1 MRVLAR
7 FFTACVVMTVLVAS
21 GSVRPGWADLQ
32 EILALMKQITPLAQQ
47 GRYTEAVE
55 LARKLESEAERAT
68 GPQSPV
74 TATAMVTLAQVLQ
87 AQGQRAQM
95 MEAETLLRRA
105 LAIRVKSLGPNHAD
119 VASALLTLGQIE
131 LNQNRVNDAER
142 DVLRA
147 ITIDETTL
155 GPDNLIT
162 ALARMQ
168 LGNLRHRQMRDAEA
182 IDIFDRA
189 LAVFRNTT
197 ASGQADF
204 TVPVALN
211 NIAEIYQTQGRLQ
224 PAEERFM
231 EALSLLEKKLGA
243 DNVHVTAILSNLGE
257 LRHAQGRFAEAEQLT
272 QRSLAI
278 REKVLGADHPDVAI
292 SLNNLAVL
300 FSKQGRAAEAER
312 LLERVLAIHQKVYGP
327 EHPITAT
334 TLNNVALAQTY
345 LGRNSDA
352 ERLYHKSL
360 AIREKSLGLMHID
373 VAISLDN
380 LASLLVKQERY
391 VEAEPLARR
400 SLAIREASL
409 GGSHPLVATSL
420 NNLGVILGY
429 LGKHQ
434 NAEPLLKQS
443 LDIRVRALG
452 QTHPD
457 VANSLNNLGA
467 HYRDVEDWQQA
478 FDVLSRAAS
487 ILTSRGAMLLE
498 ETRADVKRMDETN
511 PFPGV
516 ILAAFRLAETSDGQK
531 AAALRSQAF
540 AAAQWIGDEQAAK
553 AIVGMS
559 ARLAAGSGELPAR
572 IRERQDLNQ
581 QALAIDRRLVAVLSQ
596 PDAARNQEAEQA
608 LRNQALAI
616 VDRMRELDAA
626 IAAQFPEYAT
636 LVARTP
642 IALEE
647 IQKQLGPKDALLLF
661 STSER
666 FTFVWT
672 VTRSDVRWHVAP
684 LRERQLT
691 EMVAAL
697 RCGLDSSAWSDKSQE
712 ALCAERLGRQSQS
725 SPGDPLPFD
734 QERAYALYKA
744 LLEPVASTLEGKE
757 LIVVPSGPLA
767 TLPFE
772 VLLTEAPLR
781 GSDRQDLAK
790 APWLVKRFATTV
802 LPSVSSL
809 KALRQFAQ
817 KSKAT
822 KPFIGVGDPLL
833 NGDAQNASDVER
845 ARQARA
851 LQSCG
856 EALDGRNQKL
866 AQRAIPSAVLLT
878 GGLAD
883 LEQLK
888 RQPPLPETAVELC
901 HVAKSFAPAKGD
913 VVLGSEATEAKL
925 KAMSENGLL
934 QQYRILHFATHGA
947 LSGQVRGSTEPGLI
961 MTPPATAT
969 PFDDGYLTS
978 SEISALKLDADWVVL
993 SACSTAGGEAANSEA
1008 FSGLARAFFYAGS
1021 RSLLVSHWPVRSDAA
1036 VAITTGAIDVMN
1048 AHPATGRSEALRQ
1061 AILALMATS
1070 PAHAHPSVWGP
1081 FVLVGNGG
1089 T

>member
-1 MRVLAR
+1 MRVLPR
-7 FFTACVVMTVLVAS
+7 LNACLLMTVIVA
-21 GSVRPGWADLQ
+21 GGTVRPGRADLTDM
-32 EILALMKQITPLAQQ
+32 LALMKQITALAHQ
-47 GRYTEAVE
+47 GRYAEAVG
-55 LARKLESEAERAT
+55 LARRLESEAERVT
-68 GPQSPV
+68 GPQSPL
-74 TATAMVTLAQVLQ
+74 TATTLVTLAKALQ
-87 AQGQRAQM
+87 AQGQRTQM
-95 MEAETLLRRA
+95 TEAETLLRRA
-105 LAIRVKSLGPNHAD
+105 LAIREKSLGPNHTD
-119 VASALLTLGQIE
+119 VASALETLSQIE
-131 LNQNRVNDAER
+131 LKQNRVNDAER
-142 DVLRA
+142 DVSRA
-147 ITIDETTL
+147 IRIDENAL
-155 GPDNLIT
+155 GPDHLVT

-182 IDIFDRA
+182 IDIFNRA
-189 LAVFRNTT
+189 LTVFRNPN
-197 ASGQADF
+197 ASGPADLMVA
-204 TVPVALN
+204 TALN
-211 NIAEIYQTQGRLQ
+211 NIAEIYRAQGRLQ
-224 PAEERFM
+224 PAEERFV
-231 EALSLLEKKLGA
+231 EALSLEEKLFGA
-243 DNVHVTAILSNLGE
+243 DSVHVIAILSNLGE
-257 LRHAQGRFAEAEQLT
+257 LRREQGRLAEAEQLA
-272 QRSLAI
+272 QRSLTI
-278 REKVLGADHPDVAI
+278 REKVLGPDHPDVAI
-292 SLNNLAVL
+292 SLNNLAIV

-312 LLERVLAIHQKVYGP
+312 LLERAFAIHQKVYGP

-345 LGRNSDA
+345 LGRINDA
-352 ERLYHKSL
+352 EQLYSKSL
-360 AIREKSLGLMHID
+360 AIREKSLGPMHVD

-380 LASLLVKQERY
+380 LAILLVKQQRY

-400 SLAIREASL
+400 SLAIREAAL
-409 GGSHPLVATSL
+409 GGSHPLVADSL
-420 NNLGVILGY
+420 NNLAVILDS
-429 LGKHQ
+429 LGQHQ
-434 NAEPLLKQS
+434 DAEPLLRRS

-467 HYRDVEDWQQA
+467 HYLDVEDWQQA
-478 FDVLSRAAS
+478 YDVLSRAAS
-487 ILTSRGAMLLE
+487 ILTSRGAMLFE
-498 ETRADVKRMDETN
+498 ETRADVKRIDETN
-511 PFPGV
+511 PFPGL
-516 ILAAFRLAETSDGQK
+516 ILAAFRVAETSDSRR

-540 AAAQWIGDEQAAK
+540 DAAQWIGDEQAAK
-553 AIVGMS
+553 AIAGMS
-559 ARLAAGSGELPAR
+559 ARLAAGRGELPAR

-581 QALAIDRRLVAVLSQ
+581 QALAIDQQLVAALSQ
-596 PDAARNQEAEQA
+596 PDTARNPEAEQA

-616 VDRMRELDAA
+616 ANRIRQLDGA

-642 IALEE
+642 VALEE
-647 IQKQLGPKDALLLF
+647 IQKQLAPKDALLLF
-661 STSER
+661 SSSKR
-666 FTFVWT
+666 FTFIWT
-672 VTRSDVRWHVAP
+672 VTQSDVRWHVTP
-684 LRERQLT
+684 LGERQLT
-691 EMVAAL
+691 EAVAAL
-697 RCGLDSSAWSDKSQE
+697 RCGLDSGAWRDKSQE
-712 ALCAERLGRQSQS
+712 ALCAERLGLQGQPG
-725 SPGDPLPFD
+725 PGDPLPFD

-744 LLEPVASTLEGKE
+744 LLEPVANTLDGKE

-781 GSDRQDLAK
+781 GSARQDLAK

-822 KPFIGVGDPLL
+822 RPFIGVGDPLL
-833 NGDAQNASDVER
+833 NGDAQDASDVER
-845 ARQARA
+845 ARLARQ

-856 EALDGRNQKL
+856 EALEGRNQQL
-866 AQRAIPSAVLLT
+866 AQRATRSAVVLT

-883 LEQLK
+883 IEQLK
-888 RQPPLPETAVELC
+888 RQPPLPETALELC
-901 HVAKSFAPAKGD
+901 YVAKSFAPAKGE

-947 LSGQVRGSTEPGLI
+947 LAGQVRGSIEPGLI

-969 PFDDGYLTS
+969 PVDDGYLTS

-993 SACSTAGGEAANSEA
+993 SACSTGGGEGANSEA

-1036 VAITTGAIDVMN
+1036 IAITTGAMDVMN
-1048 AHPATGRSEALRQ
+1048 AHPGTGRSEALRQ
-1061 AILALMATS
+1061 AILALMARS
-1070 PAHAHPSVWGP
+1070 PDHAHPSVWGP